1 MSECKHDLTPNYQG
15 YFCCIC
21 DIEFDQYEVI
31 EQLKASEAECERL
44 REENNLNVVALADW
58 QKFGRYLINFL
69 GQTLYI
75 DMYNEALIIDEINI
89 SLTKEV
95 ENE

>member
-44 REENNLNVVALADW
+44 SGENLTITNFYTDLCDRLPKGSCEILGHGWHNVE
-58 QKFGRYLINFL
+58 QYIKRHLI
-69 GQTLYI
+69 
-75 DMYNEALIIDEINI
+75 
-89 SLTKEV
+89 
-95 ENE
+95 